1 MNTSKV
7 NNVRKQTRVYFFIPK
22 RPEYKELEARMA
34 SFERRS
40 WPPSIPIKPRI
51 LAEAGFYY
59 TGKILTSF
67 RNSRVFFTFKCINS

>member
-7 NNVRKQTRVYFFIPK
+7 NNVRKHVTWGPN

-40 WPPSIPIKPRI
+40 WPPSIPIKPRK

-67 RNSRVFFTFKCINS
+67 RNSRVFFSVKCINN